1 MKEITMLLIAVG
13 AWFALQIYI
22 LPNLG
27 IST

>member
-1 MKEITMLLIAVG
+1 MKVIIMLVIAVG
-13 AWFALQIYI
+13 IWFALQIYI